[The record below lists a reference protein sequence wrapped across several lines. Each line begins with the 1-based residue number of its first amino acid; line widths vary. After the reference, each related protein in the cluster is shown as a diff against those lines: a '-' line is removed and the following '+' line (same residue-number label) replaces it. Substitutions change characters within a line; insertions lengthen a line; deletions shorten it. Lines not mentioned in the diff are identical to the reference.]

1 MQDEAEAI
9 LVRMLA
15 RCQDKGPGQEAVS
28 RALREA
34 GGLVSLAA
42 MRPQTMT
49 EYFGVP
55 KEWARLIWMLSELT
69 RVREASK
76 LGDSPALDSEQAA
89 ERCLRS
95 LYMGLQEERLYL
107 LLVNKRRQLKKRLLI
122 STGTLRRTALRIR
135 VIAQQVLSNAPDGVI
150 LCHNH
155 PGGTGSF
162 SRADI
167 DATLT
172 LNELMNYLQVTLVD
186 HLLYTEQTIC
196 SMRADPD
203 CMIQWARGG
212 MAVPERGWFPQRTPI
227 AGDRKNYAE

>member
-69 RVREASK
+69 RVREASN
-76 LGDSPALDSEQAA
+76 
-89 ERCLRS
+89 
-95 LYMGLQEERLYL
+95 L

-227 AGDRKNYAE
+227 AGDRKNYVE